1 MHGVPED
8 VLAGV
13 TITRFERGIDF
24 QETASLERRNRERNR
39 TRVEYVL
46 LPGRLSGVDMLRL
59 DCMKGMIHLLA
70 TVRAAV

>member
-1 MHGVPED
+1 VHGVPED

-24 QETASLERRNRERNR
+24 QETASLSRNRERNR

-46 LPGRLSGVDMLRL
+46 LPGKLSGVDMLKL